1 MNALASVSAAEVHQ
15 YAASLIQR
23 YLKLRDFSP
32 RCTSSVMIAVLLYA
46 ASRMISISHACA
58 RLAKAPSDETFRQA
72 LLTTLPQCVQLQ
84 RRINRCLSADL
95 PQALLKRPQLVA
107 IDVRQVPYHGEPL
120 REANEVRRGQS
131 RSGTTRFHDYATAYV
146 VRKGYRFT
154 LAMVWMRQ
162 SDSLIDV
169 LRRLLKQVRQA
180 GVQVRLVLLDRG
192 FFSAEIVRYL
202 QAARTPFLTPLRA
215 SGRRPRDKRQAQ
227 RGAIRFFEQK
237 HSGWARHTWRGGK
250 EQRLR
255 ATINVCIC
263 CRNDAGR
270 KGRRGRHTLA
280 YAYWGFHPGSI
291 AWIRQTYRRRF
302 GIETSYRQME
312 RARIRTSTRDPLRRL
327 LFAGLALLIRNAW
340 VWLHLMRLA
349 SRHGTVVTLHLQQ
362 LRFTDLL
369 LKLQTFAEHLLNPDP
384 FNTSQLPPTHPF
396 AKNPT

>member
-1 MNALASVSAAEVHQ
+1 MNAFASISAAEVHQ

-23 YLKLRDFSP
+23 YLKLRDFGQ
-32 RCTSSVMIAVLLYA
+32 RCTASIMITVLLYA
-46 ASRMISISHACA
+46 ASRVVSISNACA

-72 LLTTLPQCVQLQ
+72 LLATLPQWAQLQ
-84 RRINRCLSADL
+84 RRLNRALAADL
-95 PQALLKRPQLVA
+95 PQALLKRPQPIA
-107 IDVRQVPYHGEPL
+107 IDIHEIPYHGEPL
-120 REANEVRRGQS
+120 RESNEVRRGQP
-131 RSGTTRFHDYATAYV
+131 RRGTTRFHDYATAYV

-162 SDSLIDV
+162 GDSLIDV
-169 LRRLLKQVRQA
+169 LRTLLHQVRQA
-180 GVQVRLVLLDRG
+180 GVQARLVLLDRG
-192 FFSAEIVRYL
+192 FFSAEVVRYL
-202 QAARTPFLTPLRA
+202 QAARTPFLMPLRA
-215 SGRRPRDKRQAQ
+215 SGRRPRDKRQAH
-227 RGAIRFFEQK
+227 RGATRFFEQK
-237 HSGWARHTWRGGK
+237 RSGWARHTWRGGK
-250 EQRLR
+250 GRGPR
-255 ATINVCIC
+255 ATVLVCVC

-270 KGRRGRHTLA
+270 KGRRGRYTLA

-327 LFAGLALLIRNAW
+327 LFAGLALLLRNAW

-349 SRHGTVVTLHLQQ
+349 SRHGSVVRLHLQR

-384 FNTSQLPPTHPF
+384 LHPLQPPASIPF
-396 AKNPT
+396 ATNLT